1 MYNISSM
8 YEAMVDGVIVEV
20 TANRSSRWTAMAA
33 WWLGRQQILNAREF
47 WYGVAAYMTNGLS
60 SEEQLVI
67 QDQLLSDEKAYLSST
82 TELPAI
88 PDYVQNTIDGWVNVP
103 VSNEVLKSRFQLAIQ
118 QAMNAK
124 ARERGYDSMTTAV
137 TYVDDKHATFAAE
150 AAALKGWRSDVWVYS
165 LTELEKVIADQRPIP
180 TITDF
185 LAELPAFTWPDA
197 QSAEA

>member
-20 TANRSSRWTAMAA
+20 TANRSSRWAAMAA

-47 WYGVAAYMTNGLS
+47 WYGVAAHMTNGLS
-60 SEEQLVI
+60 SEEQLAI
-67 QDQLLSDEKAYLSST
+67 QDQLLSDEKSYLSST

-88 PDYVQNTIDGWVNVP
+88 PDYVLNTVDGWVNEP
-103 VSNEVLKSRFQLAIQ
+103 VSNDVLKSRFQLAIQ

-137 TYVDDKHATFAAE
+137 TYVDDKHPTFAAE
-150 AAALKGWRSDVWVYS
+150 AAALKDWRSDVWVYS
-165 LTELEKVIADQRPIP
+165 LAELEKVIAKQRPIP
-180 TITDF
+180 TVAEF
-185 LAELPAFTWPDA
+185 LNELPAFTWPDA

>member
-33 WWLGRQQILNAREF
+33 WWLGRQQILNARDF
-47 WYGVAAYMTNGLS
+47 WYGVAAHMTNGLS
-60 SEEQLVI
+60 SEEQLAI

-88 PDYVQNTIDGWVNVP
+88 PDYVLNTVDGWVNVP
-103 VSNEVLKSRFQLAIQ
+103 VSNDVLKSRFQLAIQ

-150 AAALKGWRSDVWVYS
+150 AAALKDWRSDVWVYS

>member
-33 WWLGRQQILNAREF
+33 LWLGRQQILNARDF
-47 WYGVAAYMTNGLS
+47 WYGVAAHMTNGLT
-60 SEEQLVI
+60 SEEQQAI

-137 TYVDDKHATFAAE
+137 TYVDDKHPTFAAE
-150 AAALKGWRSDVWVYS
+150 AAALKDWRSDVWVYS

-185 LAELPAFTWPDA
+185 LAELPAFTWPEA
-197 QSAEA
+197 QRLEP

>member
-47 WYGVAAYMTNGLS
+47 WYGVAAHMTNELS
-60 SEEQLVI
+60 SEEQLAI

-150 AAALKGWRSDVWVYS
+150 AAALKDWRSDVWVYS

-185 LAELPAFTWPDA
+185 LAELPAFTWPEA
-197 QSAEA
+197 QSAEV